1 MNNLITSDTWQKIKS
16 RYSIYMVVIVMIII
30 CNLLNENFLSTRNI
44 ANISAQISVTTILAF
59 GETLLIICG
68 LLDLSCG
75 SVLALA
81 GVMSVYIFKQ
91 TDSMVIAFVVGIIFG
106 VLCNYIN
113 GILVRYFNIPA
124 FIATLAMMTMARGA
138 ALMFTRGQNIYQIGN
153 YVWFGQ
159 GRLGFVPIPVIFMIL
174 VGILTWY
181 ILGHTS
187 FGRSLYAV
195 GGNEEAARASGINI
209 GRTKIV
215 VFLINGAFVGL
226 AGILLMSR
234 TNVGAPNA
242 GQGYEFE
249 ALTAAIIGGTSFSG
263 GLGTAGGTLA
273 GAFIV
278 GFLNNIMNLIGV
290 DSYLQQVI
298 KGAIIALAVGYDMWA
313 KVNRTKKTLG
323 AAKRPIDT
331 KEKKSFGWL
340 GKGKG

>member
-1 MNNLITSDTWQKIKS
+1 MNNLMTREKWKTIKS
-16 RYSIYMVVIVMIII
+16 RYSIYLVLIVMIIV
-30 CNLLNENFLSTRNI
+30 CNLLNENFLSPRNI
-44 ANISAQISVTTILAF
+44 SNISAQISVTTILAF
-59 GETLLIICG
+59 GETILIIGG

-81 GVMSVYIFKQ
+81 GVLSVYVFKE
-91 TDSMVIAFVVGIIFG
+91 TGSLSLAFAVGLLVG
-106 VLCNYIN
+106 VLCNFVN
-113 GILVRYFNIPA
+113 GILVRRFNIPA
-124 FIATLAMMTMARGA
+124 FIATLAMMTVARGI
-138 ALMFTRGQNIYQIGN
+138 ALLFTKGQNIYQIGD

-159 GRLGFVPIPVIFMIL
+159 GKIGFIPLPVFFMII
-174 VGILTWY
+174 VGIVTWY

-195 GGNEEAARASGINI
+195 GGNEEAARASGINVGRIKI
-209 GRTKIV
+209 GAY
-215 VFLINGAFVGL
+215 LINGAFVGL
-226 AGILLMSR
+226 AGILLMAR

-278 GFLNNIMNLIGV
+278 GFLNNIMNLTGV

-298 KGAIIALAVGYDMWA
+298 KGGIIALAVGYDMWA
-313 KVNRTKKTLG
+313 KVNRTRKTLG
-323 AAKRPIDT
+323 AAKLPNER
-331 KEKKSFGWL
+331 KEAKA
-340 GKGKG
+340 

>member
-1 MNNLITSDTWQKIKS
+1 MNNIMTAETWQTLKS
-16 RYSIYMVVIVMIII
+16 RYSIYMVVIVMFFA

-59 GETLLIICG
+59 GETLLIISG

-81 GVMSVYIFKQ
+81 GVLSVYVYKQ
-91 TDSMVIAFVVGIIFG
+91 TGSMPLAFGVGVGVGVIA
-106 VLCNYIN
+106 NYIN

-124 FIATLAMMTMARGA
+124 FIATLAMLTMARGV
-138 ALMFTRGQNIYQIGN
+138 ALLFTRGQNIYQIGD

-159 GRLGFVPIPVIFMIL
+159 DKVGFVPIPVIFMVI
-174 VGILTWY
+174 VGIVTWY

-195 GGNEEAARASGINI
+195 GGNEEAARASGINVGRIKI
-209 GRTKIV
+209 GAY
-215 VFLINGAFVGL
+215 LINGAFVGI

-278 GFLNNIMNLIGV
+278 GFLNNIMNLTGV

-313 KVNRTKKTLG
+313 KMNRTKKTLG
-323 AAKRPIDT
+323 AAKSA
-331 KEKKSFGWL
+331 E
-340 GKGKG
+340 

>member
-1 MNNLITSDTWQKIKS
+1 MTNLITSDKWQTIKS
-16 RYSIYMVVIVMIII
+16 RYSIYLVLIVMIVA
-30 CNLLNENFLSTRNI
+30 CNLLNENFLSSRNI
-44 ANISAQISVTTILAF
+44 ANIAAQISVTTILAF

-81 GVMSVYIFKQ
+81 GVMSVFVYKE
-91 TDSMVIAFVVGIIFG
+91 TGSMPAAFGAGLLFG
-106 VLCNYIN
+106 VACNYIN
-113 GILVRYFNIPA
+113 GILVWIFSIPA
-124 FIATLAMMTMARGA
+124 FIATLAMMTVARGI
-138 ALMFTRGQNIYQIGN
+138 ALLFTRGQNIYQIGD

-159 GRLGFVPIPVIFMIL
+159 GQIGFIPIPVVFMVIIG
-174 VGILTWY
+174 VLTWY

-209 GRTKIV
+209 GRVKIGAY
-215 VFLINGAFVGL
+215 LINGAFVGL
-226 AGILLMSR
+226 AGILMMSR
-234 TNVGAPNA
+234 TNVGAPNS

-278 GFLNNIMNLIGV
+278 GFLNNIMNLVGV

-313 KVNRTKKTLG
+313 KMNRTKKTLG
-323 AAKRPIDT
+323 AVSIPNEPKEAK
-331 KEKKSFGWL
+331 KA
-340 GKGKG
+340 